1 MRKSS
6 LGGSG
11 RLMSSDQVLAR
22 RRSTGLVAA
31 ASLDLNTATPS
42 QLAAHPLI
50 GKRLAAAIV
59 KQRKHRTLLTAYD
72 LGALARL
79 SERELEALDAV
90 SHGRVATRNIV
101 TSVSTP
107 ARRCYVSEPFA
118 VDIAWAPCH
127 LATAELLVV
136 DVRFPSGERGRVVH
150 ALQPQEIKAR
160 RVRLP
165 GFASGDAGEFDVMA
179 TLHGNGV
186 EAHRLSGSWG
196 VFTRNPVQMF
206 ISPGYWTQSGTAG
219 APKYNFAEDRWY
231 CHADVR
237 WVNGTAAAV
246 NLGRRVSVRMTDA
259 GIGEVGSFSFD
270 LSGDVVVP
278 AWTTVYGNLFTWHG
292 PGGAAYDEYIAK
304 GDLTYAYEMSGGG
317 HTVARSQ
324 IWRAMRTMGYNLIRV
339 GDFSGAE
346 RAEYQRAAT
355 EIASDIYRS
364 RDMTVYGAE
373 LYRIE
378 GTPDMEADK
387 TRFRFIDSQ
396 AEINALRSKYTVD
409 NWYLD
414 TFMVEG
420 RWDGAFGSSP
430 VNGPDDKNGDS
441 SGLVVRRDG
450 DTVNLGQT
458 FAHEGGHYLGLE
470 HADEDDGCADTDP
483 GDANISDNF
492 IFSSS
497 RRDSDVITGCQINTM
512 RRHGLVRVMTP

>member
-6 LGGSG
+6 QGGSG
-11 RLMSSDQVLAR
+11 GLISPDQVLTR
-22 RRSTGLVAA
+22 RRSTGLFAA

-42 QLAAHPLI
+42 QLNANPSI
-50 GKRLAAAIV
+50 GKRLAAVIV
-59 KQRKHRTLLTAYD
+59 KQRKRRPLLTAYD
-72 LGALARL
+72 LGTLAQL
-79 SERELEALDAV
+79 SERQLQALDAV
-90 SHGRVATRNIV
+90 SHGHVRTRNIL

-118 VDIAWAPCH
+118 VDIAWTPCH
-127 LATAELLVV
+127 LATPELLVV
-136 DVRFPSGERGRVVH
+136 EVRFPSGERGRVVH
-150 ALQPQEIKAR
+150 TLEPDEVRTR

-165 GFASGDAGEFDVMA
+165 GFASGEAGEFDVMV
-179 TLHGNGV
+179 TLHSGGA
-186 EAHRLSGSWG
+186 EANRLSAVWG

-206 ISPGYWTQSGTAG
+206 ISPGHWTQSGTAG
-219 APKYNFAEDRWY
+219 APKYNFGEDRWY

-237 WVNGTAAAV
+237 WVNGTASAV
-246 NLGRRVSVRMTDA
+246 NLGRRVSVQMTDA
-259 GIGEVGSFSFD
+259 GNDVGSFSFN
-270 LSGDVVVP
+270 LSGDIIVP
-278 AWTTVYGNLFTWHG
+278 AWTTVYGTLFTSHG
-292 PGGAAYDEYIAK
+292 PGGAAYDEYMGK
-304 GDLTYAYEMSGGG
+304 GDLTYAYEMSGGH
-317 HTVARSQ
+317 HTVAHRQ
-324 IWRAMRTMGYNLIRV
+324 VWRAMRTMGFNLIRV
-339 GDFSGAE
+339 GDFDNAE

-396 AEINALRSKYTVD
+396 DEINALRSKYTVG

-430 VNGPDDKNGDS
+430 VDGPVDKNGDS

-450 DTVNLGQT
+450 DTVNMGQT
-458 FAHEGGHYLGLE
+458 FAHEGGHYFGLE
-470 HADEDDGCADTDP
+470 HADEEDGCADTDP

-492 IFSSS
+492 IFSTS
-497 RRDSDVITGCQINTM
+497 RRDSDVITGCQISTM